1 MQTSLQ
7 PDSLLSENDAL
18 SRQWYVCAVRHSRPK
33 RFTNWFLREWM
44 ETLRVNQAALIEKTG
59 LSKTAISLLVNDRQ
73 DYTPEII
80 RDIADALNIA
90 TYELL
95 MEPDDAMN
103 LRALRNDAIR
113 VVEHAASKRIRE
125 QADERKRTG
134 TDG

>member
-1 MQTSLQ
+1 
-7 PDSLLSENDAL
+7 
-18 SRQWYVCAVRHSRPK
+18 
-33 RFTNWFLREWM
+33 M